1 MLLND
6 LRAEINSLEFQIEDN
21 EKKFDMAL
29 QNPNQLGYARQIY
42 KDIKTLE
49 GKLADLR
56 IQLNQ
61 KLTP

>member
-21 EKKFDMAL
+21 EKKFDVAL

-56 IQLNQ
+56 ILLNQ
-61 KLTP
+61 KLGS